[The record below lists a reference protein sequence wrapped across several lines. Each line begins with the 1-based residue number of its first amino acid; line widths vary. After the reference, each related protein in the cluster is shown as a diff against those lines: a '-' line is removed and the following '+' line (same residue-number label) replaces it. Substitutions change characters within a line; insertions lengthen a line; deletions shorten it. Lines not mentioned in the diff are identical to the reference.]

1 MVSNNDK
8 ASVTKEQNDKHKK
21 VLEALMKLPENRECA
36 DCRSKG
42 PRWASVNLGIFV
54 CIQCSGIHRSLG
66 VHISKVRSVTLDT
79 WLPEQVDFISGM
91 GNVKA
96 NTFWEAE
103 LPQTYKR
110 PGEKDHTGLE
120 NFIRAKYE
128 AKRWVKRTA
137 TSCLSQERRLSPQD
151 DVHVRRVSQ
160 EDRVNNHTRASQED
174 RANSHTLPEPVRI
187 RYNASPNGA
196 AEHSS
201 PRGDHSCS
209 IPVEATSTP
218 LRETSASKPSVIKVT
233 PPVAPAPQ
241 PSALP
246 AQKVEVTQDLFD
258 LFSLQSAGK
267 AASNDN
273 GWAAFQ
279 CQSALSQP
287 VNADLGSS
295 SKNDITAGLEDLFV
309 AMPTVTAQPA
319 QQQKPSTDAR
329 QSILSLFDTS
339 TMASPFATQQ
349 QQLAAFIAHQQSM
362 FIAATATAA
371 GLQGT
376 GHFQGQVRANGN
388 DKPAISRGQGGALL
402 GQVWPIGVPQF
413 PGGAIQ
419 NMGAYQNG
427 GLSNPQVV
435 MQQRF
440 AGQGSNLPTTV
451 PAAFGNAG
459 TLGNLPL
466 QANGY
471 LSNNSNRPE
480 LANSLHGINY
490 DFSSLT
496 AGAFLKP

>member
-21 VLEALMKLPENRECA
+21 VLEALTKLPENRECA

-128 AKRWVKRTA
+128 AKRWVKRSA

-151 DVHVRRVSQ
+151 DVRVRRVSQ

-187 RYNASPNGA
+187 RYIASPNGA

-209 IPVEATSTP
+209 IP
-218 LRETSASKPSVIKVT
+218 ETSASTPSVIKVT

-258 LFSLQSAGK
+258 LFSLQSDGK

-273 GWAAFQ
+273 GWAAFE
-279 CQSALSQP
+279 SSDSGSSKATPTVTTPAGLSQP

-309 AMPTVTAQPA
+309 TLPTVTPPPA
-319 QQQKPSTDAR
+319 QQQKPSTDAT

-388 DKPAISRGQGGALL
+388 DKPAISKGQGGAVL

-413 PGGAIQ
+413 SGGAIQ
-419 NMGAYQNG
+419 N
-427 GLSNPQVV
+427 

-451 PAAFGNAG
+451 PAAFVNAG
-459 TLGNLPL
+459 TLRNVPL

-471 LSNNSNRPE
+471 LANNSNGPE
-480 LANSLHGINY
+480 FANSLHGTNY

-496 AGAFLKP
+496 ARAFLKP

>member
-151 DVHVRRVSQ
+151 DVRVRRVLQ

-174 RANSHTLPEPVRI
+174 RANSQTLPEPTSHEVVS
-187 RYNASPNGA
+187 AGTC
-196 AEHSS
+196 
-201 PRGDHSCS
+201 GF
-209 IPVEATSTP
+209 PVP
-218 LRETSASKPSVIKVT
+218 VQETSASTPSVIKVT

-258 LFSLQSAGK
+258 LFSLQSDGK

-273 GWAAFQ
+273 GWAAFE
-279 CQSALSQP
+279 SSNSGSSKATPTVTTPAALSQP

-309 AMPTVTAQPA
+309 TLPTVTPPPA
-319 QQQKPSTDAR
+319 QQQKPSTDAK

-388 DKPAISRGQGGALL
+388 DKPAISKGQGGAVL

-419 NMGAYQNG
+419 NVGAYQNG
-427 GLSNPQVV
+427 GLSNPQV

-451 PAAFGNAG
+451 PAAFVNAG
-459 TLGNLPL
+459 TLRNVPL

-471 LSNNSNRPE
+471 LANNSNGPE
-480 LANSLHGINY
+480 FANSLHGTNY

-496 AGAFLKP
+496 ARAFLKP